1 MVRPEHAQ
9 LRRSGTSLLVLA
21 AAWKTKPWQLRT
33 WVEPVRDVAI
43 LVVVVLAV
51 GASMLNAV
59 PANVWILGLMLMLK
73 GIVFFYLVLW
83 HHFDDRDVRQFSV
96 ARAWRRRLH
105 SRPCGRRS
113 RDPSAFRGMLNLG
126 SNADAKGQ
134 PPGLSSIFVFPVL
147 FSWFMAF
154 VAIFLFAHYVILRRL
169 WMLGGALLFG
179 AAVFLS
185 GRRRAIVGVAVALVG
200 GLVSQVR
207 HGVSRRQVLR
217 LWLPVGAAA
226 LVLAIIFAPGLQN
239 LFERSVREWLE
250 APPPPTPQQQEGP
263 IEFINGNPRL
273 LLYQTSVDIAIK
285 SSPLVP
291 AWAVWQPNEPDR
303 LQPCLYRVR
312 PGPHLGS
319 HAGVPGVRDGYVL
332 AAHLWARSV

>member
-1 MVRPEHAQ
+1 MA
-9 LRRSGTSLLVLA
+9 VLG
-21 AAWKTKPWQLRT
+21 
-33 WVEPVRDVAI
+33 VGVFI
-43 LVVVVLAV
+43 LALAV
-51 GASMLNAV
+51 VEA
-59 PANVWILGLMLMLK
+59 
-73 GIVFFYLVLW
+73 
-83 HHFDDRDVRQFSV
+83 
-96 ARAWRRRLH
+96 
-105 SRPCGRRS
+105 
-113 RDPSAFRGMLNLG
+113 DPSAFRGMLNLG
-126 SNADAKGQ
+126 SNADARGQ

-169 WMLGGALLFG
+169 WMLGGVLLFG

-263 IEFINGNPRL
+263 IEFMNGNPRL
-273 LLYQTSVDIAIK
+273 LLYQTSVDIAIWR
-285 SSPLVP
+285 VP
-291 AWAVWQPNEPDR
+291 RW
-303 LQPCLYRVR
+303 CR
-312 PGPHLGS
+312 PGPAGS
-319 HAGVPGVRDGYVL
+319 PMSRIDFSPVYTEYGLDRIWGLTPAFPAYVTDTFWP
-332 AAHLWARSV
+332 HIWARSV

>member
-1 MVRPEHAQ
+1 MRGPVSLVVRALVVLIAYWRIPKPTLLA
-9 LRRSGTSLLVLA
+9 RSSCSSTTRTPGGSARACATSTKRHFPLVLA

-83 HHFDDRDVRQFSV
+83 HRFDDRDVRQFSV
-96 ARAWRRRLH
+96 AVLGVGVFILALAVVEAV
-105 SRPCGRRS
+105 
-113 RDPSAFRGMLNLG
+113 DPSAFRGMLNLG

-239 LFERSVREWLE
+239 LFERSVRV
-250 APPPPTPQQQEGP
+250 AGSAAAANATAA
-263 IEFINGNPRL
+263 RR
-273 LLYQTSVDIAIK
+273 TD
-285 SSPLVP
+285 
-291 AWAVWQPNEPDR
+291 
-303 LQPCLYRVR
+303 RVR
-312 PGPHLGS
+312 TAIHDCFS
-319 HAGVPGVRDGYVL
+319 TR
-332 AAHLWARSV
+332 RR